1 MVQIKT
7 FQECLL
13 FFFVVPWEAFH
24 ENSDK
29 AQIVLFP
36 ISKYVII
43 LVRIIVTGKRR
54 QSEV

>member
-7 FQECLL
+7 LQECLL
-13 FFFVVPWEAFH
+13 FFSVIPFGAFL
-24 ENSDK
+24 ENSVL

-43 LVRIIVTGKRR
+43 LVKVIVTGKKK
-54 QSEV
+54 QSKV